1 MWIDFK
7 PIYNTL
13 ETQTV
18 FVRELCPKTPQTWA
32 AYSNPQTS
40 QLNLAHFTWV
50 GLARLASTDPQI
62 IFLYY
67 PLDHHASGKCAKYP
81 VFPHC
86 EMNPLLCVS

>member
-13 ETQTV
+13 ETQTA
-18 FVRELCPKTPQTWA
+18 FVRELRPKIPQTWA
-32 AYSNPQTS
+32 AYSNPQTF

-50 GLARLASTDPQI
+50 GLARLVSTDPHI

-67 PLDHHASGKCAKYP
+67 PLRSSY
-81 VFPHC
+81 
-86 EMNPLLCVS
+86 ERS

>member
-18 FVRELCPKTPQTWA
+18 FVRELHPKTPPTWA

-50 GLARLASTDPQI
+50 GFARLASTDSQI
-62 IFLYY
+62 FFLYY
-67 PLDHHASGKCAKYP
+67 PLTMVDFFRKKGKFLFSLKTLNG
-81 VFPHC
+81 H
-86 EMNPLLCVS
+86 L

>member
-7 PIYNTL
+7 PIYNTI

-18 FVRELCPKTPQTWA
+18 FVRELRPKIPRTWA
-32 AYSNPQTS
+32 AYSNPQTF

-50 GLARLASTDPQI
+50 GLARLASTDPHI

-67 PLDHHASGKCAKYP
+67 PLRSSCEKSRSKYNKSGIIEK
-81 VFPHC
+81 
-86 EMNPLLCVS
+86 